1 MKLELNNENLLFI
14 IYLGAFTIQLI
25 YFLVFF
31 IRLILKQ
38 KPVAIEKLKPVSIII
53 AARNEDHNLLEFLPK
68 IFEQD
73 YPEFE
78 VIVIN
83 DRSWDKSIDILQ
95 AFAIKH
101 NNLHIVEVPDLEKD
115 GFAKKFA
122 LTLGIKAAKHELM
135 LFIDADCYPNSK
147 NCVKEMASRHTS
159 SKNLIL
165 GASPY
170 AREKGV
176 LNKIIRFDAGQI
188 AIQYLSL
195 AKSGIPYMGVGRNLS
210 YTQELYDSVRGFKS
224 HYYIPSG
231 DDDLF
236 VNEVGTKKNTA
247 VVFSKEA
254 ITISIPKKN
263 FTDWWYQKKRHLT
276 TGKHYKTYHKIL
288 LTLYPASLVI
298 MYILL
303 PLLLVMHNWWYIALG
318 IVGFRV
324 LLQMIIFSRP
334 FRIMGSRDLILL
346 APFFEVVMLIIN
358 PILLVSNKKKKK
370 QRHGFKRR

>member
-38 KPVAIEKLKPVSIII
+38 KPVAIEKFKPVSIII

-95 AFAIKH
+95 AFAIKY

-147 NCVKEMASRHTS
+147 NWVKEMASRHTGF
-159 SKNLIL
+159 KNLIL

-358 PILLVSNKKKKK
+358 LILLVSNKKKKK

>member
-1 MKLELNNENLLFI
+1 MKLELNTENLLFI
-14 IYLGAFTIQLI
+14 IYLGAFLLQLL

-31 IRLILKQ
+31 IRLIFKQ
-38 KPVAIEKLKPVSIII
+38 KPVVIEKLKPVSIVI
-53 AARNEDHNLLEFLPK
+53 AARNEEQNLIKFLPK

-78 VIVIN
+78 IIIVN

-95 AFAIKH
+95 GFAIKH
-101 NNLHIVEVPDLEKD
+101 NNFHIVEVPDLEKD

-122 LTLGIKAAKHELM
+122 LTLGIKAAKHEL
-135 LFIDADCYPNSK
+135 LVFIDADCYPNSK
-147 NCVKEMASRHTS
+147 NWLKEMASRHTG

-176 LNKIIRFDAGQI
+176 LNKIIRYDAGQI

-195 AKSGIPYMGVGRNLS
+195 AKTGIPYMGVGRNLS

-236 VNEVGTKKNTA
+236 VNEAGTKTNTA

-254 ITISIPKKN
+254 ITVSIPKKN

-288 LTLYPASLVI
+288 LTLYPVSLVI

-303 PLLLVMHNWWYIALG
+303 PILLVMHNWWYIALG

-324 LLQMIIFSRP
+324 LLQMIIFIRP
-334 FRIMGSRDLILL
+334 FRIMGNRDLILL

-358 PILLVSNKKKKK
+358 PILLFSNKKKKK
-370 QRHGFKRR
+370 RRHGFKRR

>member
-1 MKLELNNENLLFI
+1 MKLELNIENLLFT

-31 IRLILKQ
+31 IRLIVKQ

-53 AARNEDHNLLEFLPK
+53 AARNEDQNLLEFLPK

-73 YPEFE
+73 YPKFE
-78 VIVIN
+78 VIVVN

-147 NCVKEMASRHTS
+147 NWLKEMASRHTG

-224 HYYIPSG
+224 HYYVPSG

-236 VNEVGTKKNTA
+236 VNEAGTKTNTA

-263 FTDWWYQKKRHLT
+263 FKDWWYQKKRHLT

-288 LTLYPASLVI
+288 LTLYPVSLVI

-303 PLLLVMHNWWYIALG
+303 PILLVMHNWWYIALG

-346 APFFEVVMLIIN
+346 APLFEVVMLMIN

>member
-38 KPVAIEKLKPVSIII
+38 KSVAIEKLKPVSIII
-53 AARNEDHNLLEFLPK
+53 AARNEDQNLLEFLPK

-78 VIVIN
+78 VIVVN

-147 NCVKEMASRHTS
+147 NWVKEMASRHTG

-298 MYILL
+298 MYIIL
-303 PLLLVMHNWWYIALG
+303 PVLLVMHNWWYIALG
-318 IVGFRV
+318 IIGFRI
-324 LLQMIIFSRP
+324 LLQMIIFSHP

-358 PILLVSNKKKKK
+358 PILLFSNKKKKK

>member
-1 MKLELNNENLLFI
+1 MKLELNIENLLFT

-31 IRLILKQ
+31 IRLIVKQ

-53 AARNEDHNLLEFLPK
+53 AARNEDQNLLEFLPK

-73 YPEFE
+73 YPKFE
-78 VIVIN
+78 VIVVN

-147 NCVKEMASRHTS
+147 KWLKEMASRHTG

-236 VNEVGTKKNTA
+236 VNEAGTKTNTA

-288 LTLYPASLVI
+288 LTLYPVSLVI

-303 PLLLVMHNWWYIALG
+303 PILLVMHNWWYIALG

-324 LLQMIIFSRP
+324 LLQMIIFIRP
-334 FRIMGSRDLILL
+334 FRIMGNRDLILL

-358 PILLVSNKKKKK
+358 PILLFSNKKKKK

>member
-1 MKLELNNENLLFI
+1 MKFELNIDNLMLIVFAGAFI
-14 IYLGAFTIQLI
+14 IQLN
-25 YFLVFF
+25 YFMFF
-31 IRLILKQ
+31 FMRMILKQ
-38 KPVAIEKLKPVSIII
+38 KPVVIEKLKPVSIII
-53 AARNEDHNLLEFLPK
+53 AARNEEQNLIEFLPK

-78 VIVIN
+78 IIVVN

-95 AFAIKH
+95 AFALNH
-101 NNLHIVEVPDLEKD
+101 NNLHVVEVPDREKD

-122 LTLGIKAAKHELM
+122 ITLGIKAAKHEL
-135 LFIDADCYPNSK
+135 LVFIDADCYPNSK
-147 NCVKEMASRHTS
+147 KWLKEMASRHTG

-170 AREKGV
+170 AREKGI
-176 LNKIIRFDAGQI
+176 LNKVIRFDAAQI
-188 AIQYLSL
+188 AVQYLSL
-195 AKSGIPYMGVGRNLS
+195 AKAGIPYMGVGRNLS

-224 HYYIPSG
+224 HYFIPSG

-236 VNEVGTKKNTA
+236 VNEAGTKRNTT
-247 VVFSKEA
+247 VVFSEEA
-254 ITISIPKKN
+254 ITFSIPKNN
-263 FTDWWYQKKRHLT
+263 FIDWWHQKKRHLI
-276 TGKHYKTYHKIL
+276 TGKYYKTFHKIL
-288 LTLYPASLVI
+288 LTLYPFSLVI

-303 PLLLVMHNWWYIALG
+303 PFLLVMHNWWYIALG

-334 FRIMGSRDLILL
+334 FKVMGSRDLILL
-346 APFFEVVMLIIN
+346 APFLEIVLLIIN
-358 PILLVSNKKKKK
+358 PILLLSKKKTKK

>member
-53 AARNEDHNLLEFLPK
+53 AARNEDQNLLEFLPK

-73 YPEFE
+73 YPKFE
-78 VIVIN
+78 LIVVN

-147 NCVKEMASRHTS
+147 NWLKEMASRHTG

-236 VNEVGTKKNTA
+236 VNEAGTKRNTA

-254 ITISIPKKN
+254 ITVSIPKKN

-288 LTLYPASLVI
+288 LTLYPVSLVI

-334 FRIMGSRDLILL
+334 FRIMGSGDLILL

-358 PILLVSNKKKKK
+358 PILLFSNKKKKK

>member
-1 MKLELNNENLLFI
+1 MKLELNIDKLLLI
-14 IYLGAFTIQLI
+14 IFAGAFLIQLT

-31 IRLILKQ
+31 IRMILKQ
-38 KPVAIEKLKPVSIII
+38 KPVVIEKLKPVSIII
-53 AARNEDHNLLEFLPK
+53 AARNEEQNLIEFLPK

-78 VIVIN
+78 IIVVN
-83 DRSWDKSIDILQ
+83 DRSWDKSIDVLQ
-95 AFAIKH
+95 AFALKH
-101 NNLHIVEVPDLEKD
+101 NNLHVVEVPDRKKD

-122 LTLGIKAAKHELM
+122 ITLGIKAANHEL
-135 LFIDADCYPNSK
+135 LVFIDADCYPNSK
-147 NCVKEMASRHTS
+147 NWLKEMASRHTG

-170 AREKGV
+170 TREKGL
-176 LNKIIRFDAGQI
+176 LNKVIRFDAGQI
-188 AIQYLSL
+188 AVQYLSL
-195 AKSGIPYMGVGRNLS
+195 AKAGIPYMGVGRNLS

-236 VNEVGTKKNTA
+236 VNEVGTKTNTT
-247 VVFSKEA
+247 VVFSEEA
-254 ITISIPKKN
+254 ITFSIPQKT
-263 FTDWWYQKKRHLT
+263 FTGWWQQKKRHLT
-276 TGKHYKTYHKIL
+276 TGKHYKIFHKVL

-303 PLLLVMHNWWYIALG
+303 PFLLVMHNWWYIALG
-318 IVGFRV
+318 IVGFRI

-334 FRIMGSRDLILL
+334 FKTMGSRDLILL
-346 APFFEVVMLIIN
+346 APFLEIALLIIN
-358 PILLVSNKKKKK
+358 PILLLSNKKKKK

>member
-1 MKLELNNENLLFI
+1 MKLELNIENLLFI

-147 NCVKEMASRHTS
+147 NWVKEMASRHTG

-288 LTLYPASLVI
+288 LTLYPVSLVI

>member
-53 AARNEDHNLLEFLPK
+53 AARNEDQNLLEFLPK

-73 YPEFE
+73 YPKFE
-78 VIVIN
+78 LIVVN

-147 NCVKEMASRHTS
+147 NWLKEMASRHTG

-236 VNEVGTKKNTA
+236 VNEAGTKRNTA

-254 ITISIPKKN
+254 ITVSIPKKK

-318 IVGFRV
+318 ILGFRV

-334 FRIMGSRDLILL
+334 FRIMGSGDLILL

-358 PILLVSNKKKKK
+358 PILLFSNKKKKK

>member
-38 KPVAIEKLKPVSIII
+38 KPVAIEKFKPVSIII

-147 NCVKEMASRHTS
+147 NWVKEMASRHTGC
-159 SKNLIL
+159 KNLIL

>member
-1 MKLELNNENLLFI
+1 M
-14 IYLGAFTIQLI
+14 
-25 YFLVFF
+25 
-31 IRLILKQ
+31 LKQ

-53 AARNEDHNLLEFLPK
+53 AARNEDQNLLEFLPK

-73 YPEFE
+73 YPKFE
-78 VIVIN
+78 VIVVN

-147 NCVKEMASRHTS
+147 KWLKEMASRHTG

-236 VNEVGTKKNTA
+236 VNEAGTKTNTA

-288 LTLYPASLVI
+288 LTLYPVSLVI

-303 PLLLVMHNWWYIALG
+303 PILLVMHNWWYIALG
-318 IVGFRV
+318 IVGFRI

-334 FRIMGSRDLILL
+334 FRIMGNRDLILL

-358 PILLVSNKKKKK
+358 PILLFSNKKKKK

>member
-1 MKLELNNENLLFI
+1 MKFELNIENILLMLFAA
-14 IYLGAFTIQLI
+14 AFLIQFI
-25 YFLVFF
+25 YFMFF
-31 IRLILKQ
+31 YIRLVIKQ
-38 KPVAIEKLKPVSIII
+38 KPVINENLKPVSVII
-53 AARNEDHNLLEFLPK
+53 AARNEEQNLIEFLPK

-78 VIVIN
+78 VIVVN
-83 DRSWDKSIDILQ
+83 DRSWDESIDVLQ
-95 AFAIKH
+95 AFALKN
-101 NNLHIVEVPDLEKD
+101 NNLHVVEIPDREKD

-122 LTLGIKAAKHELM
+122 ITMGIKAAKHEL
-135 LFIDADCYPNSK
+135 LVFIDADCYPSSK
-147 NCVKEMASRHTS
+147 NWLKEMASRCTG

-170 AREKGV
+170 SREKGL
-176 LNKIIRFDAGQI
+176 LNKIIRFDAAQI
-188 AIQYLSL
+188 AVQYLSL

-236 VNEVGTKKNTA
+236 VNEAATRRNTT

-254 ITISIPKKN
+254 ITFSVPKKK
-263 FTDWWYQKKRHLT
+263 FKDWWHQKKRHLT
-276 TGKHYKTYHKIL
+276 TGKHYKTFHKIL
-288 LTLYPASLVI
+288 LTLYPLSLVT
-298 MYILL
+298 MYLLL
-303 PLLLVMHNWWYIALG
+303 PFLLVIHNWWYIALG

-334 FRIMGSRDLILL
+334 FGVMGSRDLILL
-346 APFFEVVMLIIN
+346 APFLEIVLLLIS
-358 PILLVSNKKKKK
+358 PILLIRMKKTKK

>member
-38 KPVAIEKLKPVSIII
+38 KPVAIEKFKPVSIII

-147 NCVKEMASRHTS
+147 NWVKEMASRHTG

-358 PILLVSNKKKKK
+358 LILLVSNKKKKK

>member
-1 MKLELNNENLLFI
+1 MKLELNIDKLLLI
-14 IYLGAFTIQLI
+14 IFAGAFLIQLT

-31 IRLILKQ
+31 IRMILKQ
-38 KPVAIEKLKPVSIII
+38 KPVVIEKLKPVSIII
-53 AARNEDHNLLEFLPK
+53 AARNEEQNLIEFLPK

-78 VIVIN
+78 IIVVN
-83 DRSWDKSIDILQ
+83 DRSWDKSIDVLQ
-95 AFAIKH
+95 AFALKH
-101 NNLHIVEVPDLEKD
+101 NNLHVVEVPDRKKD

-122 LTLGIKAAKHELM
+122 ITLGIKAANHEL
-135 LFIDADCYPNSK
+135 LVFIDADCYPNSK
-147 NCVKEMASRHTS
+147 NWLKEMASRHTG

-170 AREKGV
+170 TREKGL
-176 LNKIIRFDAGQI
+176 LNKVIRFDAGQI
-188 AIQYLSL
+188 AVQYLSL
-195 AKSGIPYMGVGRNLS
+195 AKAGIPYMGVGRNLS

-236 VNEVGTKKNTA
+236 VNEVGTKRNTT
-247 VVFSKEA
+247 VVFSEEA
-254 ITISIPKKN
+254 ITISIPQKT
-263 FTDWWYQKKRHLT
+263 FTGWWRQKKRHLT
-276 TGKHYKTYHKIL
+276 TGKHYKIFHKVL

-303 PLLLVMHNWWYIALG
+303 PFLLVMHNWWYIALG
-318 IVGFRV
+318 IVGFRI

-334 FRIMGSRDLILL
+334 FRVMESRDLILL
-346 APFFEVVMLIIN
+346 APFLEIALLIIN
-358 PILLVSNKKKKK
+358 PILLLSNKKKKK

>member
-38 KPVAIEKLKPVSIII
+38 KPVAIEKFKPVSIII

-147 NCVKEMASRHTS
+147 NWVKEMASRHTGS
-159 SKNLIL
+159 TNLIL

-358 PILLVSNKKKKK
+358 LILLVSNKKKKK

>member
-1 MKLELNNENLLFI
+1 M
-14 IYLGAFTIQLI
+14 QLV

-31 IRLILKQ
+31 IRITFKQ

-53 AARNEDHNLLEFLPK
+53 AARNEDQNLLEFLPK

-73 YPEFE
+73 YPKFE
-78 VIVIN
+78 LIVVN

-147 NCVKEMASRHTS
+147 NWLKEMASRHTG

-236 VNEVGTKKNTA
+236 VNEAGTKRNTA

-254 ITISIPKKN
+254 ITVSIPKKN

-288 LTLYPASLVI
+288 LTLYPVSLVI

-334 FRIMGSRDLILL
+334 FRIMGSGDLILL

-358 PILLVSNKKKKK
+358 PILLFSNKKKKK

>member
-1 MKLELNNENLLFI
+1 MKFELNIDNLMLIVFAGAFI
-14 IYLGAFTIQLI
+14 IQLN
-25 YFLVFF
+25 YFMFF
-31 IRLILKQ
+31 FMRMILKQ
-38 KPVAIEKLKPVSIII
+38 KPVVIEKLKPVSIII
-53 AARNEDHNLLEFLPK
+53 AARNEEQNLIEFLPK

-78 VIVIN
+78 IIVVN

-95 AFAIKH
+95 AFALNH
-101 NNLHIVEVPDLEKD
+101 NNLHIVEVPDREKD

-122 LTLGIKAAKHELM
+122 ITLGIKAAKHEL
-135 LFIDADCYPNSK
+135 LVFIDADCYPNSK
-147 NCVKEMASRHTS
+147 KWLKEMASRHTG

-170 AREKGV
+170 AREKGI
-176 LNKIIRFDAGQI
+176 LNKVIRFDAAQI
-188 AIQYLSL
+188 AVQYLSL
-195 AKSGIPYMGVGRNLS
+195 AKAGIPYMGVGRNLS

-224 HYYIPSG
+224 HYFIPSG

-236 VNEVGTKKNTA
+236 VNEAGTKRNTT
-247 VVFSKEA
+247 VVFSEEA
-254 ITISIPKKN
+254 ITFSIPKNN
-263 FTDWWYQKKRHLT
+263 FIDWWHQKKRHLI
-276 TGKHYKTYHKIL
+276 TGKYYKTFHKIL
-288 LTLYPASLVI
+288 LTLYPFSLVI

-303 PLLLVMHNWWYIALG
+303 PFLLVMHNWWYIALG

-334 FRIMGSRDLILL
+334 FKVMGSRDLILL
-346 APFFEVVMLIIN
+346 APFLEIVLLIIN
-358 PILLVSNKKKKK
+358 PILLLSKKKTKK

>member
-38 KPVAIEKLKPVSIII
+38 KPVAIEKFKPVSIII

-147 NCVKEMASRHTS
+147 NWVKEMASRHTG

>member
-1 MKLELNNENLLFI
+1 MKLELNTENLLFI
-14 IYLGAFTIQLI
+14 IYLGAFLLQLI

-31 IRLILKQ
+31 IRLMLKQ

-53 AARNEDHNLLEFLPK
+53 AARNEDQNLLEFLPK

-73 YPEFE
+73 YPKFE
-78 VIVIN
+78 VIVVN

-147 NCVKEMASRHTS
+147 KWLKEMASRHTG

-236 VNEVGTKKNTA
+236 VNEAGTKTNTA

-288 LTLYPASLVI
+288 LTLYPVSLVI

-303 PLLLVMHNWWYIALG
+303 PILLVMHNWWYIALG
-318 IVGFRV
+318 IVGFRSTTANDY
-324 LLQMIIFSRP
+324 L
-334 FRIMGSRDLILL
+334 
-346 APFFEVVMLIIN
+346 
-358 PILLVSNKKKKK
+358 
-370 QRHGFKRR
+370 

>member
-1 MKLELNNENLLFI
+1 MKLELNIDKLLLI
-14 IYLGAFTIQLI
+14 IFAGAFLIQLT

-31 IRLILKQ
+31 IRMILKQ
-38 KPVAIEKLKPVSIII
+38 KPVVIEKLKPVSIII
-53 AARNEDHNLLEFLPK
+53 AARNEEQNLIEFLPK

-78 VIVIN
+78 IIVVN
-83 DRSWDKSIDILQ
+83 DRSWDKSIDVLQ
-95 AFAIKH
+95 AFALKH
-101 NNLHIVEVPDLEKD
+101 NNLHVVEVPDRKKD

-122 LTLGIKAAKHELM
+122 ITLGIKAANHEL
-135 LFIDADCYPNSK
+135 LVFIDADCYPNSK
-147 NCVKEMASRHTS
+147 NWLKEMASRHTG

-170 AREKGV
+170 TREKGL
-176 LNKIIRFDAGQI
+176 LNKVIRFDAGQI
-188 AIQYLSL
+188 AVQYLSL
-195 AKSGIPYMGVGRNLS
+195 AKAGIPYMGVGRNLS

-236 VNEVGTKKNTA
+236 VNEVGTKTNTT
-247 VVFSKEA
+247 VVFSEEA
-254 ITISIPKKN
+254 ITFSIPQKT
-263 FTDWWYQKKRHLT
+263 FTGWWQQKKRHLT
-276 TGKHYKTYHKIL
+276 TGKHYKIFHKVL

-303 PLLLVMHNWWYIALG
+303 PFLLVMHNWWYIALG
-318 IVGFRV
+318 IVGFRI

-334 FRIMGSRDLILL
+334 FRVMESRDLILL
-346 APFFEVVMLIIN
+346 APFLEIALLIIN
-358 PILLVSNKKKKK
+358 PILLLSNKKKKK